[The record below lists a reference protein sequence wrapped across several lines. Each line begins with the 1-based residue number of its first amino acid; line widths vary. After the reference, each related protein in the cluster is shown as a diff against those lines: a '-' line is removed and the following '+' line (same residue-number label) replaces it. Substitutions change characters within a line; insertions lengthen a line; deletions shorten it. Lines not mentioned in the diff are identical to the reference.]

1 MCARFASL
9 MQKYFQTFKRAIKV
23 PWFEFAL
30 HATEQEGPMQL
41 NAEALGQSSPTAR
54 AKCELCRLSQCRKDR
69 TACNEL

>member
-30 HATEQEGPMQL
+30 HVTKQEGPMQL
-41 NAEALGQSSPTAR
+41 NAEASAKGSPTAR
-54 AKCELCRLSQCRKDR
+54 AEYELCRLSQCRKER